1 MYRMRF
7 AVFVK
12 NKYYKQ
18 NLERKRDGKLIFS
31 VPLCVYI
38 TTKSGFFQDCQ
49 SLDLCSIIISSH
61 MREAVFQVVLY
72 DLKEGVFV
80 EEKFAHCN
88 GEDAEQSFLALFSEK
103 NQLQKVMETNKKTE
117 QFGLELSQEDA
128 KLLVEAR
135 GEELR
140 TQKRV
145 EFGEGILPKIIFAFC
160 DSSYL
165 SQDNY
170 VETVVRLQEI
180 FYLFKNESMDLL
192 TDDELLEF
200 MREQYEQTCFG
211 DLDYLESTC
220 LESFAR
226 EVRADYRTYW
236 RQGSKGDRNEY

>member
-1 MYRMRF
+1 MFR
-7 AVFVK
+7 
-12 NKYYKQ
+12 
-18 NLERKRDGKLIFS
+18 G
-31 VPLCVYI
+31 
-38 TTKSGFFQDCQ
+38 
-49 SLDLCSIIISSH
+49 
-61 MREAVFQVVLY
+61 VLY

-80 EEKFAHCN
+80 KEKNFM
-88 GEDAEQSFLALFSEK
+88 ELFSEK

-117 QFGLELSQEDA
+117 QFGLELSQENA

-135 GEELR
+135 GEELKR
-140 TQKRV
+140 QKRV

-160 DSSYL
+160 DSSYIT
-165 SQDNY
+165 QDSY
-170 VETVVRLQEI
+170 VETVARLQEI

-211 DLDYLESTC
+211 DLDYLERTC

-236 RQGSKGDRNEY
+236 GQGSKGDRNEY